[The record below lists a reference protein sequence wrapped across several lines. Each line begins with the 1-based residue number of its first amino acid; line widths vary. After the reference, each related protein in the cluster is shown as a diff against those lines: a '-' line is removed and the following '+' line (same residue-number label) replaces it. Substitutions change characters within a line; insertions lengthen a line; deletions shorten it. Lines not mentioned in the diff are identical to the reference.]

1 MNMSGLF
8 QAKLEVPVFPLPKL
22 VLFPG
27 TSLPLHIFEPRYRD
41 MLADTL
47 AGSASQDRLI
57 AVAQLKPGWETA
69 YDARPAIYPVA
80 GVGRITAHARNAD
93 GTYDI
98 MLEALARVRLEEL
111 APAGLRYRRAKATVL
126 HERAPEGG
134 VKTSDISALLSLA
147 TRVATLVKRA
157 LPGFVMQA
165 ESDDTPGLLSDR
177 IADQFVLDPAARQD
191 LLETLDVEQRI
202 RTVTS
207 QLAHLHMA
215 LSASS
220 EPDGSPTL
228 H

>member
-1 MNMSGLF
+1 MRGML
-8 QAKLEVPVFPLPKL
+8 QARRDTLEVPVFPLPKL

-47 AGSASQDRLI
+47 AGSEHLI
-57 AVAQLKPGWETA
+57 AVAQLKPGWEAA
-69 YDARPAIYPVA
+69 YDQRPAIYPVA
-80 GVGRITAHARNAD
+80 GVGRITTHVRNAD

-98 MLEALARVRLEEL
+98 VLEALARVQLAELE
-111 APAGLRYRRAKATVL
+111 PAGRRYRRATATVL
-126 HERAPEGG
+126 YERAPTGG
-134 VKTSDISALLSLA
+134 VKTTDVSALQSLA

-165 ESDDTPGLLSDR
+165 DGEDTPSLLSDR
-177 IADQFVLDPAARQD
+177 IADQFVLDPAARQN
-191 LLETLDVEQRI
+191 LLETLDIEQRI

-215 LSASS
+215 LSTPS
-220 EPDGSPTL
+220 EEDGSPTL